1 MQIAV
6 QGLILGLRLELGF
19 GGCTLLGVGHDG
31 LDSCSSLRELGLTS
45 QFSLGERL
53 SARVTD
59 LRRELSLTHFLV
71 DDLRVFAD
79 LAPKSVERGFERDF
93 RHCISA
99 LFSLVPSE
107 GFRLLIWVC
116 HSKDA
121 AKVLLFL
128 HI

>member
-19 GGCTLLGVGHDG
+19 GGCTLLGVCHDG
-31 LDSCSSLRELGLTS
+31 LDSRSSLRELGLTS
-45 QFSLGERL
+45 QFRLGEGLR
-53 SARVTD
+53 ARVTD

-79 LAPKSVERGFERDF
+79 LAPKSVEGGFERDF
-93 RHCISA
+93 RHCDSA
-99 LFSLVPSE
+99 LFCLVPCE
-107 GFRLLIWVC
+107 GFRLLIGLC
-116 HSKDA
+116 HSKDG